1 MGDIHKKTLAELDAS
16 LLSFQTSLSK
26 LASLLEQSI
35 DNASPATYFLD
46 LIKGS
51 ESISKTIE
59 KLVILAPYLIF
70 RNDFEAVE
78 RVKEWLLSSTQFI
91 GEKRFEMIR
100 MLTEYQEILIART
113 ETPTQHQMTLL

>member
-16 LLSFQTSLSK
+16 LLSFQRSMAK
-26 LASLLEQSI
+26 IAGLLEQSI
-35 DNASPATYFLD
+35 DNASPDTYFLD

-78 RVKEWLLSSTQFI
+78 RIKEWLLSSTQFI
-91 GEKRFEMIR
+91 GEERGKMIL
-100 MLTEYQEILIART
+100 MLAIYQEALIVRT
-113 ETPTQHQMTLL
+113 EIPTQQQMTLL